1 MDKRALIGMIKTEEN
16 TENIYDLLTN
26 ASKEELRDIAF
37 ECLCCIK
44 IGTVEVEDMKS
55 AMLEDITNNLTNIA
69 WKEDLKQL

>member
-1 MDKRALIGMIKTEEN
+1 MNKRALIEMIKTEED
-16 TENIYDLLTN
+16 TERIYNLLTN

-44 IGTVEVEDMKS
+44 IGTSEVEDMKP

-69 WKEDLKQL
+69 WKEDLKQF

>member
-1 MDKRALIGMIKTEEN
+1 MNKRALIGMIKTEEN
-16 TENIYDLLTN
+16 TERIYNSLTN

-44 IGTVEVEDMKS
+44 IGTSEVEDMKP

-69 WKEDLKQL
+69 WKEDLK